1 VIVTRRCLARPWQS
15 KKLALSNVLATFSC
29 RRGGVEPSWG
39 DGLPPGQETELEIAA
54 DGAAQTAG
62 SRTPFRSGQPTFR
75 EVFAVGEFRALWL
88 AQLLS
93 VAGDQLA
100 RVAMTVLVF
109 DRTHSALWTALTYAV
124 TFLPW
129 VIGGLALSGLADQR
143 PRREVMVA
151 CDVARMVLVCLMAL
165 VGLKAAAAPALWI
178 MVALLFVVTLLD
190 SPFKSA
196 RSAMLPD
203 VLPGERYVL
212 GVAVTQT
219 TLQVGMVSG
228 FALGGVVVA
237 VLGVRI
243 ALLADAATFAASAVL
258 VRLWVRPR
266 SAAAQ
271 PAAGRRSQLA
281 QMAAGVR
288 LVFGDRRLRT
298 LMLLGWLVAF
308 YVVPMGLAA
317 PYAATFGTPIPVSTG
332 LVFAAG
338 PFGTAVGA
346 VVLGR
351 MVPRAS
357 RQRLMGPLAIAAC
370 GLLVLCWLQPDMIA
384 ALLIIA
390 GSGGCASYQLAA
402 NAAFVAAVPP
412 ERRGQA
418 FGLANGGMQVL
429 QGLWIVL
436 AGAAASSDAISPAT
450 AIAISG
456 GLGAVLAA
464 ALATSWNR
472 YMAHREM
479 S

>member
-1 VIVTRRCLARPWQS
+1 MER
-15 KKLALSNVLATFSC
+15 
-29 RRGGVEPSWG
+29 
-39 DGLPPGQETELEIAA
+39 EIAV
-54 DGAAQTAG
+54 DGAAGTAV
-62 SRTPFRSGQPTFR
+62 SRTLSRPGQATFR
-75 EVFAVGEFRALWL
+75 GVFAVGEFRALWL

-129 VIGGLALSGLADQR
+129 VIGGLALSGLADRR
-143 PRREVMVA
+143 PRRQVMVV

-165 VGLKAAAAPALWI
+165 VSLKAAPAVALWI
-178 MVALLFVVTLLD
+178 MVTLLFVVTLLD

-196 RSAMLPD
+196 RSAMMPD

-212 GVAVTQT
+212 GTAVTQT

-228 FALGGVVVA
+228 FALGGLVVA
-237 VLGVRI
+237 ILGVRA
-243 ALLADAATFAASAVL
+243 ALLIDAATFAASAVL
-258 VRLWVRPR
+258 VRFWVRRRPV
-266 SAAAQ
+266 AAH
-271 PAAGRRSQLA
+271 PATGRRSPFA
-281 QMAAGVR
+281 EMAAGVR
-288 LVFGDRRLRT
+288 LVFGDQTLRT

-317 PYAATFGTPIPVSTG
+317 PYAATFHASLPIPISTG
-332 LVFAAG
+332 LMFAAG

-351 MVPRAS
+351 VVPPAL

-370 GLLVLCWLQPDMIA
+370 GLLLLCWLKPGLVA

-390 GSGGCASYQLAA
+390 GSGACASYQLAA

-418 FGLANGGMQVL
+418 FGLANGGMQVS
-429 QGLWIVL
+429 QGLWIIL
-436 AGAAASSDAISPAT
+436 AGAAASANAISPAV

-456 GLGAVLAA
+456 GLGAILAA
-464 ALATSWNR
+464 ALAISARRHLTSSR
-472 YMAHREM
+472 AGL
-479 S
+479 

>member
-1 VIVTRRCLARPWQS
+1 V
-15 KKLALSNVLATFSC
+15 
-29 RRGGVEPSWG
+29 
-39 DGLPPGQETELEIAA
+39 
-54 DGAAQTAG
+54 DGAAQTAM
-62 SRTPFRSGQPTFR
+62 SRTLSRSGQPTFR
-75 EVFAVGEFRALWL
+75 EVFAVTEFRALWL

-129 VIGGLALSGLADQR
+129 MIGGLALSGLADR
-143 PRREVMVA
+143 LPRRQVMVA
-151 CDVARMVLVCLMAL
+151 CDLARMVLVCLMAL
-165 VGLKAAAAPALWI
+165 VSLEAAATLGLWL
-178 MVALLFVVTLLD
+178 MVALLFVVTLID

-196 RSAMLPD
+196 RSAMMPD
-203 VLPGERYVL
+203 VLPGDRYVL

-237 VLGVRI
+237 VLGVRT

-258 VRLWVRPR
+258 VRFWVRRRP
-266 SAAAQ
+266 AAAH
-271 PAAGRRSQLA
+271 PAAGMRSALA
-281 QMAAGVR
+281 DMAAGVR
-288 LVFGDRRLRT
+288 LVLGDRTLRT

-317 PYAATFGTPIPVSTG
+317 PYAASFHASFSIPISTG

-346 VVLGR
+346 VLLGR
-351 MVPRAS
+351 LVPQAW
-357 RQRLMGPLAIAAC
+357 RQRLMGPLAIGAC
-370 GLLVLCWLQPDMIA
+370 GLLALLWLKPDLVA

-390 GSGGCASYQLAA
+390 GSGACASYQLAA
-402 NAAFVAAVPP
+402 NAAFVAVVPP

-418 FGLANGGMQVL
+418 FGLANGGMQLL
-429 QGLWIVL
+429 QGLWIVA
-436 AGAAASSDAISPAT
+436 AGAAASSRAISPAA

-456 GLGAVLAA
+456 CLGATLAG
-464 ALATSWNR
+464 ALAISWR
-472 YMAHREM
+472 SHSADK
-479 S
+479 